1 MQGELKTMAGAST
14 VSDSV
19 ADAILRVVPRL
30 ARLMERELVRSGS
43 ALSVRQLRVLQ
54 RLHDGEQIA
63 AEIARHSSVGPAAM
77 QGVLDG
83 LVERG
88 LVLRQRSSA
97 DRRKQLL
104 QLTPEGE
111 QALQAGNQI
120 VQQALGSLVSD
131 VKKSDQTQIVEALER
146 LQEAIDAYVATRVRA
161 PATP

>member
-1 MQGELKTMAGAST
+1 
-14 VSDSV
+14 
-19 ADAILRVVPRL
+19 
-30 ARLMERELVRSGS
+30 MERELVRSGS

-83 LVERG
+83 LVDRG

-104 QLTPEGE
+104 QLTPDGE
-111 QALQAGNQI
+111 VALTAGNQI
-120 VQQALGSLVSD
+120 VQQAVGVLVKD
-131 VKKSDQTQIVEALER
+131 LKKSEQTQIAEGLER
-146 LQEAIDAYVATRVRA
+146 LQVAIDEYVAANRVPRT
-161 PATP
+161 PALP

>member
-1 MQGELKTMAGAST
+1 MPAAST
-14 VSDSV
+14 VTESV
-19 ADAILRVVPRL
+19 AEAVLRVVPRL

-43 ALSVRQLRVLQ
+43 TLSVRQLRVLQ

-83 LVERG
+83 LVDRG

-104 QLTPEGE
+104 QLTPGGE
-111 QALQAGNQI
+111 NALVAGNKI
-120 VQQALGSLVSD
+120 VQQALGVLVQD
-131 VKKSDQTQIVEALER
+131 MKKSEQAQIAEGLDR
-146 LQEAIDAYVATRVRA
+146 LQVAIDRYAAATRAPRA
-161 PATP
+161 

>member
-111 QALQAGNQI
+111 QALQASNQI

-131 VKKSDQTQIVEALER
+131 VKKSDQ
-146 LQEAIDAYVATRVRA
+146 
-161 PATP
+161 

>member
-1 MQGELKTMAGAST
+1 MAGAST
-14 VSDSV
+14 VTDSV
-19 ADAILRVVPRL
+19 ADAVLRVVPRI

-43 ALSVRQLRVLQ
+43 TLSVRQLRVLQ

-83 LVERG
+83 LVDRG

-104 QLTPEGE
+104 QLTDEGE
-111 QALQAGNQI
+111 VALEAGNEI
-120 VQQALGSLVSD
+120 IQQAVGGLVQNM
-131 VKKSDQTQIVEALER
+131 KKSEQTQIAEALER
-146 LQEAIDAYVATRVRA
+146 LNAAMDDYMAANRTPRTPAIS
-161 PATP
+161 

>member
-1 MQGELKTMAGAST
+1 MAGAST
-14 VSDSV
+14 VNDAV
-19 ADAILRVVPRL
+19 ADAVLRVVPRL

-43 ALSVRQLRVLQ
+43 QLSVRQLRVLQ

-111 QALQAGNQI
+111 QALKSGNQI
-120 VQQALGSLVSD
+120 VQQALGSLVSEM
-131 VKKSDQTQIVEALER
+131 KKSEQTQIVEGLES
-146 LQEAIDAYVATRVRA
+146 LQEAIDRYVATRVRPSTA
-161 PATP
+161 

>member
-1 MQGELKTMAGAST
+1 MADAGT
-14 VSDSV
+14 VTDSV
-19 ADAILRVVPRL
+19 ADAVLRVVPRI
-30 ARLMERELVRSGS
+30 ARLMERELVRAGS
-43 ALSVRQLRVLQ
+43 SLSVRQLRVLQ

-83 LVERG
+83 LVDRG

-111 QALQAGNQI
+111 TALTTGNQI
-120 VQQALGSLVSD
+120 IQDAVATLVQGMKKTEQA
-131 VKKSDQTQIVEALER
+131 QIAESLER
-146 LQEAIDAYVATRVRA
+146 LQTAIDEYVAATRTPRT
-161 PATP
+161 PAVT

>member
-1 MQGELKTMAGAST
+1 MASAST
-14 VSDSV
+14 VTDSV
-19 ADAILRVVPRL
+19 ADAVLRVVPRI

-43 ALSVRQLRVLQ
+43 TLSVRQLRVLQ

-83 LVERG
+83 LVDRG

-104 QLTPEGE
+104 QLTDDGE
-111 QALQAGNQI
+111 SALTAGNEI
-120 VQQALGSLVSD
+120 IQQAVGGLVQNM
-131 VKKSDQTQIVEALER
+131 KKSEQTQIAEGLER
-146 LQEAIDAYVATRVRA
+146 LNVAVDEYMAANRSPRT
-161 PATP
+161 PAVS

>member
-1 MQGELKTMAGAST
+1 MTSASS
-14 VSDSV
+14 VGDAV
-19 ADAILRVVPRL
+19 ADAVLRVVPRL
-30 ARLMERELVRSGS
+30 SRLMERELVRAGS
-43 ALSVRQLRVLQ
+43 SLSVRQLRVLQ

-83 LVERG
+83 LVDRG

-111 QALQAGNQI
+111 AALTGGNQI
-120 VQQALGSLVSD
+120 LSTALGDLVKDMKRSE
-131 VKKSDQTQIVEALER
+131 QTQIAESLDR
-146 LQEAIDAYVATRVRA
+146 LQGSIDRFVALDRVA
-161 PATP
+161 HEVPSA

>member
-1 MQGELKTMAGAST
+1 MPAAST
-14 VSDSV
+14 VTESV
-19 ADAILRVVPRL
+19 ADAVLRVVPRL

-43 ALSVRQLRVLQ
+43 TLSVRQLRVLQ

-83 LVERG
+83 LVDRG

-111 QALQAGNQI
+111 VALKAGTLI
-120 VQQALGSLVSD
+120 VQQALGMLVQD
-131 VKKSDQTQIVEALER
+131 MKKSEQAQIAEGLDR
-146 LQEAIDAYVATRVRA
+146 LQVAIDQFAAANRVPRATA
-161 PATP
+161 ST

>member
-1 MQGELKTMAGAST
+1 MTST
-14 VSDSV
+14 SSV
-19 ADAILRVVPRL
+19 ADPVSDAILRIVPRL
-30 ARLMERELVRSGS
+30 ARLMERELVRAGS
-43 ALSVRQLRVLQ
+43 SLSVRQLRVLQ

-83 LVERG
+83 LVDRG

-111 QALQAGNQI
+111 EALQGGNQI
-120 VQQALGSLVSD
+120 LSEALASLVQDMKRSEL
-131 VKKSDQTQIVEALER
+131 TQLAEGLDR
-146 LQEAIDAYVATRVRA
+146 LQVSVDRYAAANRA
-161 PATP
+161 SRQPASPA

>member
-1 MQGELKTMAGAST
+1 MADAGT
-14 VSDSV
+14 VTDSV
-19 ADAILRVVPRL
+19 ADAVLRVVPRL
-30 ARLMERELVRSGS
+30 SRLMERELVRSGS
-43 ALSVRQLRVLQ
+43 TLSVRQLRVLQ

-88 LVLRQRSSA
+88 LVLRQRSVS

-111 QALQAGNQI
+111 AALASGNQI
-120 VQQALGSLVSD
+120 VQQALSTLVRDMKTSE
-131 VKKSDQTQIVEALER
+131 QTRVAEAMER
-146 LQEAIDAYVATRVRA
+146 LNEAIDRYVAMNRVQRA
-161 PATP
+161 PTAQ

>member
-1 MQGELKTMAGAST
+1 MPAAST
-14 VSDSV
+14 VTESV
-19 ADAILRVVPRL
+19 ADAVLRVVPRL

-43 ALSVRQLRVLQ
+43 TLSVRQLRVLQ

-83 LVERG
+83 LVDRG

-111 QALQAGNQI
+111 VALKAGTLI
-120 VQQALGSLVSD
+120 VQQALGMLVQD
-131 VKKSDQTQIVEALER
+131 MKKSEQTQIAEGLDR
-146 LQEAIDAYVATRVRA
+146 LQVAIDQFAAANRVPRATA
-161 PATP
+161 ST

>member
-1 MQGELKTMAGAST
+1 MAAAST
-14 VSDSV
+14 VTDSV
-19 ADAILRVVPRL
+19 ADAVLRVVPRL

-83 LVERG
+83 LVDRG

-104 QLTPEGE
+104 QLTPDGE
-111 QALQAGNQI
+111 VALTAGNQI
-120 VQQALGSLVSD
+120 VQQAVGVLVKD
-131 VKKSDQTQIVEALER
+131 LKKSEQTQIAEGLER
-146 LQEAIDAYVATRVRA
+146 LQVAIDEYVAANRVPRT
-161 PATP
+161 PALP

>member
-1 MQGELKTMAGAST
+1 MTSASS
-14 VSDSV
+14 VSDAV
-19 ADAILRVVPRL
+19 ADAVLRVVPRL
-30 ARLMERELVRSGS
+30 SRLMERELVRSGS
-43 ALSVRQLRVLQ
+43 SLSVRQLRVLQ

-83 LVERG
+83 LVDRG

-111 QALQAGNQI
+111 AALAAGNQI
-120 VQQALGSLVSD
+120 LLVALSDLVKD
-131 VKKSDQTQIVEALER
+131 VKRSEQTQIADSLDR
-146 LQEAIDAYVATRVRA
+146 LQASIDRFVAMDRA
-161 PATP
+161 SREMPST

>member
-1 MQGELKTMAGAST
+1 MAGAAT
-14 VSDSV
+14 VTDSV
-19 ADAILRVVPRL
+19 ADAVLRVVPRI
-30 ARLMERELVRSGS
+30 ARLMERELVRAGS

-83 LVERG
+83 LVDRG

-104 QLTPEGE
+104 QLTPDGE
-111 QALQAGNQI
+111 NALQAGNQI
-120 VQQALGSLVSD
+120 IREAVATLVQGM
-131 VKKSDQTQIVEALER
+131 KKTEQTQIAESLER
-146 LQEAIDAYVATRVRA
+146 LQAAIDDYVAATRTPRA
-161 PATP
+161 PAVS

>member
-1 MQGELKTMAGAST
+1 MTGAST

-19 ADAILRVVPRL
+19 ADAVLRVVPRL
-30 ARLMERELVRSGS
+30 ARLMERELVRTGS

-111 QALQAGNQI
+111 QALQTGNQVI
-120 VQQALGSLVSD
+120 QQALGVLVSD
-131 VKKSDQTQIVEALER
+131 MKKSDQAQIAESLEH
-146 LQEAIDAYVATRVRA
+146 LQDAIDRYVAAARVRT
-161 PATP
+161 PTAT

>member
-1 MQGELKTMAGAST
+1 MAGAST
-14 VSDSV
+14 VTDSV
-19 ADAILRVVPRL
+19 ADAVLRVVPRL

-83 LVERG
+83 LVDRG

-104 QLTPEGE
+104 ALTPDGENALRAGNLIIQEAVGALVQDMKKTE
-111 QALQAGNQI
+111 QAQI
-120 VQQALGSLVSD
+120 AEG
-131 VKKSDQTQIVEALER
+131 LER
-146 LQEAIDAYVATRVRA
+146 LQGAIDLYVSATRVSR
-161 PATP
+161 TPSVT

>member
-1 MQGELKTMAGAST
+1 MTSASS
-14 VSDSV
+14 VGDAV
-19 ADAILRVVPRL
+19 ADAVLRVVPRL
-30 ARLMERELVRSGS
+30 SRLMERELVRAGS
-43 ALSVRQLRVLQ
+43 SLSVRQLRVLQ

-83 LVERG
+83 LVDRG

-111 QALQAGNQI
+111 AALTGGNQI
-120 VQQALGSLVSD
+120 LSAALCDLVRD
-131 VKKSDQTQIVEALER
+131 VKRSEQAQIADSLDR
-146 LQEAIDAYVATRVRA
+146 LQTSIDRFVAQDRA
-161 PATP
+161 VHEVPSA